1 VRRPGQQHP
10 WLRRIR
16 ARFFSCDRLFQ
27 GADFRLQLRNFLL
40 IASFRFPAFADF
52 LGSLN
57 GLTFPVVT
65 TADNLGV
72 LKHWLTGTRRGVDSS
87 GIYQVF
93 AASSSVFLMSFIIRK
108 PRMPKPAEN
117 S

>member
-1 VRRPGQQHP
+1 MVTPFVRV
-10 WLRRIR
+10 
-16 ARFFSCDRLFQ
+16 FV
-27 GADFRLQLRNFLL
+27 
-40 IASFRFPAFADF
+40 FADF

-72 LKHWLTGTRRGVDSS
+72 LKHWLTGTRPGVDIS

-93 AASSSVFLMSFIIRK
+93 AASSTVFLMSFVIRK
-108 PRMPKPAEN
+108 PRTQKPAKN
-117 S
+117 G